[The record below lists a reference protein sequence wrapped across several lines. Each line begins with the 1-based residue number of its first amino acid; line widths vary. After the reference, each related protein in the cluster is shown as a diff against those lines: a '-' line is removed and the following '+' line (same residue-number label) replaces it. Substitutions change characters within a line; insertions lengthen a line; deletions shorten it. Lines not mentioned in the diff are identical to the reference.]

1 MALVTNLTK
10 LSAMTN
16 HRNSAASIA
25 VRYFGCTHSCAAAA
39 RRPTRPRA
47 PSSSS
52 SLLSS
57 STTTTA
63 RDAPFRNTYM
73 YERMSMLNRPY
84 FTNTDQMNK
93 SDPYHILDLQWGVGS
108 DDKLESEIKVA
119 FRRKALMLH
128 PDVNKT
134 DTPEKALHKF
144 QQLQKAYSN
153 LMDVKGSHRD
163 DLAEEWSFAVW
174 RHGDIM
180 SQERTDVAGHARKR
194 PVKPAVSVRNKAWGL
209 GGG

>member
-1 MALVTNLTK
+1 
-10 LSAMTN
+10 
-16 HRNSAASIA
+16 
-25 VRYFGCTHSCAAAA
+25 
-39 RRPTRPRA
+39 
-47 PSSSS
+47 
-52 SLLSS
+52 
-57 STTTTA
+57 
-63 RDAPFRNTYM
+63 M
-73 YERMSMLNRPY
+73 YERIRMINRPY

-108 DDKLESEIKVA
+108 DDKLESEIKAA
-119 FRRKALMLH
+119 FRRKARMLH

-194 PVKPAVSVRNKAWGL
+194 PVKPAVSARNKAWGVASL
-209 GGG
+209 GHPDGKSGNGSRRRGEYLAEGCSDDDGTTANQGGPRSRSSTVGTGQSKWVKKKEYKPWRPKPD